1 MLQFSS
7 YSQIISKLVQAE
19 TDDLAMQCLGF
30 LQQNEINIQQKI
42 TKRQN
47 RKPPIVASNER
58 QEEPEMIIHA
68 MKEVDSLNSATRHIE
83 KMELSEEEL
92 KRKAIIAD
100 TICIL

>member
-1 MLQFSS
+1 
-7 YSQIISKLVQAE
+7 
-19 TDDLAMQCLGF
+19 
-30 LQQNEINIQQKI
+30 
-42 TKRQN
+42 
-47 RKPPIVASNER
+47 
-58 QEEPEMIIHA
+58 MIIHA